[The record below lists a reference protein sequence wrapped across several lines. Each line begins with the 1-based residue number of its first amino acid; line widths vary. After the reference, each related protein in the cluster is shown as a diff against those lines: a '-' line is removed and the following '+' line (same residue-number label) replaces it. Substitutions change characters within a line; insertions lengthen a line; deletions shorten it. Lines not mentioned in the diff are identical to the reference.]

1 MILYPFGFIK
11 PTPLVVGQAYQGG
24 IICYLSS
31 PTTGLIIS
39 NADIGPAFPPGTTWG
54 CAGTG
59 VSTSLAIG
67 TGQSNT
73 NNILAACA
81 TRPIA
86 ASLCDAYSNEGY
98 SDWYLPSRG
107 ELSTAFSAGILNDGQ
122 WWSSSQDTSSNAWL
136 VINGGIFNSNT
147 KSTGSNVRAMRSF

>member
-11 PTPLVVGQAYQGG
+11 PAPLVVGQAYQGG

-39 NADIGPAFPPGTTWG
+39 SVDLGPATPPGTTWG
-54 CAGTG
+54 CAGSG

-86 ASLCDAYSNEGY
+86 ASLCDNYSSGGY
-98 SDWYLPSRG
+98 SDWYLPSRA
-107 ELSTAFSAGILNDGQ
+107 ELATAFSAGIINEGG
-122 WWSSSQDTSSNAWL
+122 WWTSSQVDSNNAWNL
-136 VINGGIFNSNT
+136 FNGGFAGSDS
-147 KSTGSNVRAMRSF
+147 KSLGRQVRAMRSF

>member
-11 PTPLVVGQAYQGG
+11 PAPLVVGQAYQGG

-31 PTTGLIIS
+31 PTTGLIIATS
-39 NADIGPAFPPGTTWG
+39 DFPNPPADLTWG
-54 CAGTG
+54 CRGQG

-73 NNILAACA
+73 NNILAACG

-86 ASLCDAYSNEGY
+86 ASLCDNYSSGGY
-98 SDWYLPSRG
+98 SDWYLPSRA
-107 ELSTAFSAGILNDGQ
+107 ELATAFSAGIINEGG
-122 WWSSSQDTSSNAWL
+122 WWTSSQDTSNNAWTL
-136 VINGGIFNSNT
+136 FNGGLASSDSKALN
-147 KSTGSNVRAMRSF
+147 KQVRAMRSF

>member
-11 PTPLVVGQAYQGG
+11 PAPLVVGQAYQGG

-39 NADIGPAFPPGTTWG
+39 SSDIGPASPPGTRWSFQREN
-54 CAGTG
+54 

-73 NNILAACA
+73 NNILASSA

-86 ASLCDAYSNEGY
+86 ASLCDDYSSGGY
-98 SDWYLPSRG
+98 SDWYLPSRA
-107 ELSTAFSAGILNDGQ
+107 ELATAFSAGILNDGN
-122 WWSSSQDTSSNAWL
+122 WWSSSQNTTNEAWL
-136 VINGGIFNSNT
+136 VINGGIFSSSDKT
-147 KSTGSNVRAMRSF
+147 SGSNVRAMRSF